1 MADEP
6 PPEEDAPAAAAAPE
20 PPVARPTLPAPVG
33 SAPALA
39 HLKFLANRV
48 TLGQLHHKSGSL
60 VDAYCAS
67 TDPPSDPNSM
77 LVSDLFDGVGLSP
90 QVTASILSE
99 IDIGRTGPPYS
110 KDDFPTNDGELGSA
124 SFEERRIII
133 STFNAVHGF
142 FPTKVLAQVSHSADV
157 IGADVVW
164 GTQEKLLETVVKM
177 KAATLKASGGTGEMH
192 STGSTNNVLLPAKA
206 ALSANNIGKEQFD
219 FGRLVASVIFKD
231 LVLPLPASNV
241 PPADLQAVMMCFQRL
256 AGKQP
261 EKAADGSFPTAD
273 LTLNQ
278 LPASGT
284 ADFEAFTDEFNLA
297 HMVISLIAET
307 YTVPNDLDAKFRPCQ
322 VTMMN
327 LLHTL
332 VSSVTASYNQYAL
345 TFGGQQTT
353 AGVNLMTEASAKNI
367 IKSLYTGDIKK
378 LVTSE
383 LHLFYPRT
391 HIATS
396 GMLLSKM
403 EPGVATECLR
413 GLSHVIYAVF
423 GPLAAGKGVS
433 ETEFATVFVSVI
445 TNFTSLNS
453 GGSVL
458 AEDGKGEAWITTRIM
473 LPALEKGF
481 FQPLLKSMRHSDLSA
496 ALRQSLPTVESIDD
510 IMVPE
515 TLTANLL
522 SRSASIYQRAMELL
536 LSLLS
541 SGDPTLK
548 ASYKSFSEECI
559 YTTKTGVPTDIETV
573 PKKSAKTK
581 DGGEPAGDGKAKPC
595 RNHQKG
601 RCKKGSDC
609 TFSHADESS
618 PSKKSN
624 RAIPAG
630 LECYICRGHH
640 FRADCPD
647 AGKKRSGRHARD
659 LSPDRTARGR
669 DRSRSRN
676 RSNRSRSRDQDRD
689 HDRDRN
695 PNRRKRSR
703 SPAARKRSRSPA
715 TRSHTVDIKA
725 LQHQFDAHC
734 KDVRCKSSCLTWTLT
749 GACSTRDRC
758 PNSHDVDVSTR
769 QVRDFVYN
777 CDDWKHFVTKE
788 THGRRLLKKMK
799 SEFM

>member
-1 MADEP
+1 MADEASA
-6 PPEEDAPAAAAAPE
+6 EEEVQAAGSAPA
-20 PPVARPTLPAPVG
+20 PVARPKLQVPVG

-48 TLGQLHHKSGSL
+48 TPGQLHHKSGSL
-60 VDAYCAS
+60 VNDYCAS
-67 TDPPSDPNSM
+67 TIPPSDPDSL
-77 LVSDLFDGVGLSP
+77 LVSDLFDGVGLGP
-90 QVTASILSE
+90 KITATLLSE
-99 IDIGRTGPPYS
+99 IDIGRTGQAYS
-110 KDDFPTNDGELGSA
+110 NDAFPTSDGELGSA

-133 STFNAVHGF
+133 STFNSMHGV

-164 GTQEKLLETVVKM
+164 DTQEKLLETVVKT
-177 KAATLKASGGTGEMH
+177 KAATLKASGSTGEMH
-192 STGSTNNVLLPAKA
+192 STAGTNNVLLPAKA

-219 FGRLVASVIFKD
+219 FGRLVASSIFTD
-231 LVLPLPASNV
+231 LVVPLPASNV
-241 PPADLQAVMMCFQRL
+241 PLADLQAVVMCFQRL

-261 EKAADGSFPTAD
+261 GKAADGSTPSAD

-284 ADFEAFTDEFNLA
+284 ADFETFTDEFNLA

-327 LLHTL
+327 LLHAL
-332 VSSVTASYNQYAL
+332 VSSVTTSYNQYAL

-353 AGVNLMTEASAKNI
+353 AGVNLMTEAAAKDI
-367 IKSLYTGDIKK
+367 VKSLFTGDIKK
-378 LVTSE
+378 LVTSD

-396 GMLLSKM
+396 GMLLSKL

-413 GLSHVIYAVF
+413 GLAHVIYTVF

-433 ETEFATVFVSVI
+433 EDEFATVFVAVI

-458 AEDGKGEAWITTRIM
+458 AEDGKGEAWIITRIM

-481 FQPLLKSMRHSDLSA
+481 FQPLLKSMRHSDLGA

-510 IMVPE
+510 IMAPDS
-515 TLTANLL
+515 LTTNVL
-522 SRSASIYQRAMELL
+522 SRAAATYQRALEHL

-548 ASYKSFSEECI
+548 ASYSSFSVECI
-559 YTTKTGVPTDIETV
+559 YSTKTGVPTGIEAS

-581 DGGEPAGDGKAKPC
+581 EEGGAARRPARDSDAKPC

-601 RCKKGSDC
+601 RCKYGSDC
-609 TFSHADESS
+609 KFSHADES
-618 PSKKSN
+618 PSSKPN
-624 RAIPAG
+624 RTVPAG
-630 LECYICRGHH
+630 LECYICRGNHLK
-640 FRADCPD
+640 ADCPD
-647 AGKKRSGRHARD
+647 ASKKRGGRHTAPRD
-659 LSPDRTARGR
+659 RDRSPDHTPRGR
-669 DRSRSRN
+669 YRSRSRDRER
-676 RSNRSRSRDQDRD
+676 RSRSRSRDQDRD
-689 HDRDRN
+689 QDRDRN

-703 SPAARKRSRSPA
+703 SPVARGQK
-715 TRSHTVDIKA
+715 VEIKM

-734 KDVRCKSSCLTWTLT
+734 KDVRCKPSCLTWTLT

-758 PNSHDVDVSTR
+758 PNGHDVDVSTR

-777 CDDWKHFVTKE
+777 CADWTHFVNKE
-788 THGRRLLKKMK
+788 AHGRSLLKKMK